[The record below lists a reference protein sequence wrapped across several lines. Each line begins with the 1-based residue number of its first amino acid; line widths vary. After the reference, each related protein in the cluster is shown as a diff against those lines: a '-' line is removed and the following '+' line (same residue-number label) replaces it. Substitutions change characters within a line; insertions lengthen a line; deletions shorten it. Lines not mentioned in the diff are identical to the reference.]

1 MIDGCTRRLISSCAK
16 PQSVPGNQV
25 LAADARGESRETLG
39 DELGMFDDVR
49 AVADDRLRAFPDVE
63 IPGSAIIR

>member
-1 MIDGCTRRLISSCAK
+1 MHATVDFFLCEAAVGAR
-16 PQSVPGNQV
+16 NEV
-25 LAADARGESRETLG
+25 LAADARGEPRETIG